1 MVNITEEVK
10 LRGYETI
17 PQIIIPQQSLLNLV
31 PILESP
37 YLDQIPEKKDTMRN
51 TRNNTIDFYE
61 SFFNL
66 HRTPFILERKIGPI
80 KIEKRGD
87 IHPFGL
93 PIKKVKDVDTFF
105 GSLNE
110 VMFLTEPY
118 PTMYYKGVS
127 LCDKPTEITKLAYTH
142 EIAHTQLNYVRGLI
156 KEYYNTEVISILLET
171 IHALEADSSERLLY
185 VHDSNRLRDLSYII
199 KELDKY
205 HTKTEEDVRNVL
217 IEGSLYLQSTL
228 EAYNL
233 FIKYYYGSIE
243 LKKEI
248 LSSIQA
254 LFNHE
259 ITLEDLLDSFD
270 VSLESSIDVKTLS
283 KYIRR

>member
-110 VMFLTEPY
+110 VMLLTEPY

-171 IHALEADSSERLLY
+171 IHALEADPSERLLY

-233 FIKYYYGSIE
+233 FLKYYYGSIE

-248 LSSIQA
+248 LRSIQS
-254 LFNHE
+254 LFNQE
-259 ITLEDLLDSFD
+259 TTLEDLLTSFD

>member
-1 MVNITEEVK
+1 MVNIEQEVK
-10 LRGYETI
+10 LRGYENT
-17 PQIIIPQQSLLNLV
+17 PEIIIPQQPLLNLTS
-31 PILESP
+31 ILESP
-37 YLDQIPEKKDTMRN
+37 YLDQIPEKKDTIRN
-51 TRNNTIDFYE
+51 TRNSTIDFYE
-61 SFFNL
+61 SFFTLN
-66 HRTPFILERKIGPI
+66 RTPFIVEKKYGPI

-118 PTMYYKGVS
+118 PTMYYKSVS
-127 LCDKPTEITKLAYTH
+127 LCEKPTEITKLAYTH

-156 KEYYNTEVISILLET
+156 REYYNTEVISILLET
-171 IHALEADSSERLLY
+171 IHAFEADPSERLLY

-205 HTKTEEDVRNVL
+205 HTKTDEEIKNVL

-248 LSSIQA
+248 LSGIQS
-254 LFNHE
+254 LFNQE
-259 ITLEDLLDSFD
+259 LTLEELLSRFD
-270 VSLESSIDVKTLS
+270 VSLESSTDIQKLS